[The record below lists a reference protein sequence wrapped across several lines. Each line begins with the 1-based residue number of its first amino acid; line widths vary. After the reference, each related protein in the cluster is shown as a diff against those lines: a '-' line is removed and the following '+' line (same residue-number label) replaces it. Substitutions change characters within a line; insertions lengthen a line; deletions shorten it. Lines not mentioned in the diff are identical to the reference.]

1 MGGSFYKNILPFLN
15 SNLKNFIYFVLF
27 IYAALAAWTII
38 YFDGTGDTGDSV
50 SHYLFAKYAPKH
62 PELYFDHWAKPVFV
76 LLASPFAQFGFI
88 GMKIFNSCVVLL
100 TILTAHNIAKTLK
113 FRNAIIVSFILICTP
128 LYFTLT
134 FSGLT
139 EPLFALV
146 VSISILLLLKD
157 KYVAAS
163 ILISFLPFIRSEGL
177 LFIGIFAIYFAFKC
191 KWKMLPF
198 LVVGHLIY
206 SFLGYFIH
214 HDLLWVIR
222 EIPYA
227 HLDSIYGNGTL
238 FHFSEKLYYLLG
250 LPIYFLFVIGLIAI
264 YWDAIKKKSNLNEQV
279 LLALGFLTFFIAH
292 SLFWFLGIFGSMG
305 LLRVFICVMPII
317 ALVAL
322 KGYNFI
328 TETVFGLLKLPQL
341 IFKALLII
349 GVIIF
354 PFTTNKAAL
363 NFNRDF
369 SISQEQLL
377 VQQVADFSI
386 KNYGTKHAYVCAH
399 PYFSLA
405 LDIDPFDKT
414 KMVDW
419 NESNLLNL
427 QSGSLLIWDSHFA
440 LIDLGVT
447 KITIDSDS
455 SFVNIY
461 NASKIDQG
469 KEILM
474 SMYLKK

>member
-1 MGGSFYKNILPFLN
+1 
-15 SNLKNFIYFVLF
+15 
-27 IYAALAAWTII
+27 
-38 YFDGTGDTGDSV
+38 
-50 SHYLFAKYAPKH
+50 
-62 PELYFDHWAKPVFV
+62 
-76 LLASPFAQFGFI
+76 
-88 GMKIFNSCVVLL
+88 
-100 TILTAHNIAKTLK
+100 
-113 FRNAIIVSFILICTP
+113 
-128 LYFTLT
+128 
-134 FSGLT
+134 
-139 EPLFALV
+139 
-146 VSISILLLLKD
+146 
-157 KYVAAS
+157 
-163 ILISFLPFIRSEGL
+163 
-177 LFIGIFAIYFAFKC
+177 
-191 KWKMLPF
+191 
-198 LVVGHLIY
+198 
-206 SFLGYFIH
+206 
-214 HDLLWVIR
+214 
-222 EIPYA
+222 
-227 HLDSIYGNGTL
+227 
-238 FHFSEKLYYLLG
+238 
-250 LPIYFLFVIGLIAI
+250 
-264 YWDAIKKKSNLNEQV
+264 
-279 LLALGFLTFFIAH
+279 
-292 SLFWFLGIFGSMG
+292 MG

>member
-1 MGGSFYKNILPFLN
+1 M
-15 SNLKNFIYFVLF
+15 LF

-50 SHYLFAKYAPKH
+50 SHYLFAKYADKH
-62 PELYFDHWAKPVFV
+62 PALYFDHWAKPVFV

-100 TILTAHNIAKTLK
+100 TILTTHNIAKTLK

-177 LFIGIFAIYFAFKC
+177 IFIGIFAIYFAFKC

-328 TETVFGLLKLPQL
+328 TETVFGQSKLPQL
-341 IFKALLII
+341 ILKALLII
-349 GVIIF
+349 SVIIF

-377 VQQVADFSI
+377 VQQMADFSI
-386 KNYGTKHAYVCAH
+386 KNYGTKQTYVCAH
-399 PYFSLA
+399 PYFSLT

-414 KMVDW
+414 KMADW

-440 LIDLGVT
+440 LIDLGIT
-447 KITIDSDS
+447 KQIIDSDS

>member
-1 MGGSFYKNILPFLN
+1 M
-15 SNLKNFIYFVLF
+15 LF

-100 TILTAHNIAKTLK
+100 TILTTHNIAKALK

-177 LFIGIFAIYFAFKC
+177 IFIGIFAIYFAFKC

-214 HDLLWVIR
+214 HYLLCVIR

-238 FHFSEKLYYLLG
+238 FHFSEKLFYLLG

-317 ALVAL
+317 ALVTL

-328 TETVFGLLKLPQL
+328 TETILSQLKLPQL
-341 IFKALLII
+341 IFKALLIVC
-349 GVIIF
+349 VIIF
-354 PFTTNKAAL
+354 PFTSNKAAL

-377 VQQVADFSI
+377 VQQMADFSI
-386 KNYGTKHAYVCAH
+386 KNYGTKQTYVCAH
-399 PYFSLA
+399 PYFSMA
-405 LDIDPFDKT
+405 LSIDPFDKT

-447 KITIDSDS
+447 KQIIDSDS

>member
-1 MGGSFYKNILPFLN
+1 M
-15 SNLKNFIYFVLF
+15 LF

-100 TILTAHNIAKTLK
+100 TILTTHNIAKALK

-177 LFIGIFAIYFAFKC
+177 IFIGIFAIYFAFKC

-250 LPIYFLFVIGLIAI
+250 LPIYFLFVVGLIAI
-264 YWDAIKKKSNLNEQV
+264 YWDAIKKKSNLDEQV

-328 TETVFGLLKLPQL
+328 TETVLGQSKLPQL

-349 GVIIF
+349 SVIIF

-377 VQQVADFSI
+377 VQQMADFSI
-386 KNYGTKHAYVCAH
+386 KNYGTKQTYVCAH

-447 KITIDSDS
+447 KQIIDSDS

-461 NASKIDQG
+461 NASKINQG

>member
-62 PELYFDHWAKPVFV
+62 PALYFDHWAKPVFV

-100 TILTAHNIAKTLK
+100 TILTTHNIAKTLK

-177 LFIGIFAIYFAFKC
+177 IFIGIFAIYFAFKC

-238 FHFSEKLYYLLG
+238 FHFSEKLFYLLG
-250 LPIYFLFVIGLIAI
+250 LPIYFLFVVGLIAI

-328 TETVFGLLKLPQL
+328 TETVLGQLKLPQM
-341 IFKALLII
+341 IFKALLNIS
-349 GVIIF
+349 VIIF

-377 VQQVADFSI
+377 VQQMADFSI
-386 KNYGTKHAYVCAH
+386 KNYGTKQTYVCAH

-440 LIDLGVT
+440 LIDLGIT
-447 KITIDSDS
+447 KQIIDSDS

>member
-100 TILTAHNIAKTLK
+100 TILTTHNIAKALK

-177 LFIGIFAIYFAFKC
+177 IFIGIFAIYFAFKC

-238 FHFSEKLYYLLG
+238 FHFSEKLFYLLG

-328 TETVFGLLKLPQL
+328 TETVLGQSKLPQL

-349 GVIIF
+349 SVIIF

-377 VQQVADFSI
+377 VQQMADFSI
-386 KNYGTKHAYVCAH
+386 KNYGTKQTYVCAH

-447 KITIDSDS
+447 KQIIDSDS

-461 NASKIDQG
+461 NASKINQG

>member
-1 MGGSFYKNILPFLN
+1 M
-15 SNLKNFIYFVLF
+15 LF

-76 LLASPFAQFGFI
+76 LLASPFAQFGFT
-88 GMKIFNSCVVLL
+88 GMKIVNSCVVLL
-100 TILTAHNIAKTLK
+100 TIFTTYHIAKTLK

-177 LFIGIFAIYFAFKC
+177 IFIGIFAIYFAFKC

-250 LPIYFLFVIGLIAI
+250 LPIYFLFVVGLIAI
-264 YWDAIKKKSNLNEQV
+264 YWDAIKKKSNLNEKV

-328 TETVFGLLKLPQL
+328 TETVLGQSKLPQL

-349 GVIIF
+349 SVIIF

-377 VQQVADFSI
+377 VQQMADFSI
-386 KNYGTKHAYVCAH
+386 KNYGTKQTYVCAH

-427 QSGSLLIWDSHFA
+427 QSGSLIIWDSHFA

-447 KITIDSDS
+447 KQIIDSDS

-461 NASKIDQG
+461 NASKINQG

>member
-1 MGGSFYKNILPFLN
+1 MGGSFHKNILPFLN
-15 SNLKNFIYFVLF
+15 SNLKNFIYLVLF

-76 LLASPFAQFGFI
+76 LLASPFAQFGFT

-100 TILTAHNIAKTLK
+100 TIFTTYHIAKTLK

-157 KYVAAS
+157 KYIAAS

-177 LFIGIFAIYFAFKC
+177 IFIGIFAIYFAFKC
-191 KWKMLPF
+191 KWKMLPL

-206 SFLGYFIH
+206 SFLGYFFH

-227 HLDSIYGNGTL
+227 HLDSVYGNGTL

-264 YWDAIKKKSNLNEQV
+264 CWDAIKKKSNLNEQV

-328 TETVFGLLKLPQL
+328 TETVLGQLKLPQL
-341 IFKALLII
+341 IFKALLIVC
-349 GVIIF
+349 VIIF
-354 PFTTNKAAL
+354 PFTSNKAAL

-377 VQQVADFSI
+377 VQQIADFSI

-405 LDIDPFDKT
+405 LSIDPFDKT

-447 KITIDSDS
+447 KQIIDSDS

>member
-1 MGGSFYKNILPFLN
+1 M
-15 SNLKNFIYFVLF
+15 LF

-76 LLASPFAQFGFI
+76 LLASPFAQFGFT

-100 TILTAHNIAKTLK
+100 TIFTTYHIAKTLK

-157 KYVAAS
+157 KYIAAS

-177 LFIGIFAIYFAFKC
+177 IFIGIFAIYFAFKC
-191 KWKMLPF
+191 KWKMLPL

-206 SFLGYFIH
+206 SFLGYFFH

-227 HLDSIYGNGTL
+227 HLDSVYGNGTL
-238 FHFSEKLYYLLG
+238 FHFSEKLFYLLG

-264 YWDAIKKKSNLNEQV
+264 CWDAIKKKSNLNEQV
-279 LLALGFLTFFIAH
+279 LLALGFLSFFIAH

-328 TETVFGLLKLPQL
+328 TETVLGQLKLPQL
-341 IFKALLII
+341 IFKALLIVC
-349 GVIIF
+349 VIIF
-354 PFTTNKAAL
+354 PFTSNKAAL

-377 VQQVADFSI
+377 VQQIADFSI

-405 LDIDPFDKT
+405 LSIDSFDKT

-447 KITIDSDS
+447 KQIIDSDS

>member
-1 MGGSFYKNILPFLN
+1 M
-15 SNLKNFIYFVLF
+15 LF

-62 PELYFDHWAKPVFV
+62 PALYFDHWAKPVFV
-76 LLASPFAQFGFI
+76 LLASPFAQFGFT
-88 GMKIFNSCVVLL
+88 GMKIVNSCVVLL
-100 TILTAHNIAKTLK
+100 TIFTTYHIAKILK

-177 LFIGIFAIYFAFKC
+177 IFIGIFAIYFAFKC

-238 FHFSEKLYYLLG
+238 FHFSEKLYYLFG
-250 LPIYFLFVIGLIAI
+250 LPIYFLFVVGLIAI

-328 TETVFGLLKLPQL
+328 TETVFGQSKLPQL

-349 GVIIF
+349 SVIIF

-377 VQQVADFSI
+377 VQQMADFSI
-386 KNYGTKHAYVCAH
+386 KNYGTKQIYVCAH

-447 KITIDSDS
+447 KQIIDSDS

-461 NASKIDQG
+461 NASKINQG

>member
-100 TILTAHNIAKTLK
+100 TILTTHNIAKALK

-177 LFIGIFAIYFAFKC
+177 IFIGIFAIYFAFKC

-250 LPIYFLFVIGLIAI
+250 LPIYFLFVVGLIAI
-264 YWDAIKKKSNLNEQV
+264 YWDAIKKKSNLDEQV

-328 TETVFGLLKLPQL
+328 TETVLGQSKLPQL

-349 GVIIF
+349 SVIIF

-377 VQQVADFSI
+377 VQQMADFSI
-386 KNYGTKHAYVCAH
+386 KNYGTKQTYVCAH

-447 KITIDSDS
+447 KQIIDSDS

-461 NASKIDQG
+461 NASKINQG

>member
-1 MGGSFYKNILPFLN
+1 M
-15 SNLKNFIYFVLF
+15 LF

-38 YFDGTGDTGDSV
+38 YFDGTGDTGDSI

-76 LLASPFAQFGFI
+76 LLASPFAQFGFT

-100 TILTAHNIAKTLK
+100 TIFTTYHIAKTLK

-177 LFIGIFAIYFAFKC
+177 FFIGIFAIYFAFKC
-191 KWKMLPF
+191 KWKMLPL

-227 HLDSIYGNGTL
+227 HLDSIYGKGTL

-328 TETVFGLLKLPQL
+328 TETVLGQLKLPQL
-341 IFKALLII
+341 IFKALLIVC
-349 GVIIF
+349 VIIF
-354 PFTTNKAAL
+354 PFTSNKAAL

-377 VQQVADFSI
+377 VQQMADFSI
-386 KNYGTKHAYVCAH
+386 KNYGTKQTYVCAH

-405 LDIDPFDKT
+405 LSIDPFDKT

-447 KITIDSDS
+447 KQIIDSDS

>member
-1 MGGSFYKNILPFLN
+1 
-15 SNLKNFIYFVLF
+15 
-27 IYAALAAWTII
+27 
-38 YFDGTGDTGDSV
+38 
-50 SHYLFAKYAPKH
+50 
-62 PELYFDHWAKPVFV
+62 
-76 LLASPFAQFGFI
+76 
-88 GMKIFNSCVVLL
+88 
-100 TILTAHNIAKTLK
+100 
-113 FRNAIIVSFILICTP
+113 
-128 LYFTLT
+128 
-134 FSGLT
+134 
-139 EPLFALV
+139 
-146 VSISILLLLKD
+146 
-157 KYVAAS
+157 
-163 ILISFLPFIRSEGL
+163 
-177 LFIGIFAIYFAFKC
+177 
-191 KWKMLPF
+191 MLPF

-238 FHFSEKLYYLLG
+238 FHFSEKLYYLFG
-250 LPIYFLFVIGLIAI
+250 LPIYFLFVVGLIAI

-328 TETVFGLLKLPQL
+328 TETVFGQSKLPQL

-349 GVIIF
+349 SVIIF

-377 VQQVADFSI
+377 VQQMADFSI
-386 KNYGTKHAYVCAH
+386 KNYGTKQIYVCAH

-447 KITIDSDS
+447 KQIIDSDS

-461 NASKIDQG
+461 NASKINQG

>member
-76 LLASPFAQFGFI
+76 LLASPFAQFGFT
-88 GMKIFNSCVVLL
+88 GMKIVNSCVVLL
-100 TILTAHNIAKTLK
+100 TIFTTYHIAKTLK

-177 LFIGIFAIYFAFKC
+177 IFIGIFAIYFAFKC

-250 LPIYFLFVIGLIAI
+250 LPIYFLFVVGLIAI
-264 YWDAIKKKSNLNEQV
+264 YWDAIKKKSNLDEQV

-328 TETVFGLLKLPQL
+328 TETVLAQSKLPQL

-349 GVIIF
+349 SVIIF

-377 VQQVADFSI
+377 VQQMADFSI
-386 KNYGTKHAYVCAH
+386 KNYGTKQTYVCAH

-440 LIDLGVT
+440 LIDLGIT
-447 KITIDSDS
+447 KQIIDSDS

>member
-1 MGGSFYKNILPFLN
+1 M
-15 SNLKNFIYFVLF
+15 LF

-88 GMKIFNSCVVLL
+88 GMKIVNSCVVLL
-100 TILTAHNIAKTLK
+100 TILTTHNIAKALK

-177 LFIGIFAIYFAFKC
+177 IFIGIFAIYFAFKC

-238 FHFSEKLYYLLG
+238 FHFSEKLFYLLG

-317 ALVAL
+317 ALVTL

-328 TETVFGLLKLPQL
+328 TETILSQLKLPQL
-341 IFKALLII
+341 IFKALLIVC
-349 GVIIF
+349 VIIF
-354 PFTTNKAAL
+354 PFTSNKAAL

-377 VQQVADFSI
+377 VQQMADFSI
-386 KNYGTKHAYVCAH
+386 KNYGTKQTYVCAH

-414 KMVDW
+414 KMADW

-447 KITIDSDS
+447 KQIIDSDS

>member
-1 MGGSFYKNILPFLN
+1 M
-15 SNLKNFIYFVLF
+15 LF

-76 LLASPFAQFGFI
+76 LLASPFAQFGFT

-100 TILTAHNIAKTLK
+100 TIFTTYRIAKTLK

-157 KYVAAS
+157 KYIAAS

-177 LFIGIFAIYFAFKC
+177 IFIGIFAIYFAFKC
-191 KWKMLPF
+191 KWKMLPL

-227 HLDSIYGNGTL
+227 HLDSVYGNGTL
-238 FHFSEKLYYLLG
+238 FHFSEKLFYLLG

-264 YWDAIKKKSNLNEQV
+264 CWDAIKKKSNLNEQV
-279 LLALGFLTFFIAH
+279 LLALGFLSFFIAH

-328 TETVFGLLKLPQL
+328 TETVLGQLKLPQL
-341 IFKALLII
+341 I
-349 GVIIF
+349 
-354 PFTTNKAAL
+354 
-363 NFNRDF
+363 
-369 SISQEQLL
+369 
-377 VQQVADFSI
+377 
-386 KNYGTKHAYVCAH
+386 
-399 PYFSLA
+399 
-405 LDIDPFDKT
+405 
-414 KMVDW
+414 
-419 NESNLLNL
+419 
-427 QSGSLLIWDSHFA
+427 
-440 LIDLGVT
+440 
-447 KITIDSDS
+447 
-455 SFVNIY
+455 
-461 NASKIDQG
+461 
-469 KEILM
+469 
-474 SMYLKK
+474 LKLC

>member
-1 MGGSFYKNILPFLN
+1 M
-15 SNLKNFIYFVLF
+15 LF

-62 PELYFDHWAKPVFV
+62 PALYFDHWAKPVFV

-100 TILTAHNIAKTLK
+100 TILTTHNIAKTLK

-177 LFIGIFAIYFAFKC
+177 IFIGIFAIYFAFKC

-238 FHFSEKLYYLLG
+238 FHFSEKLFYLLG
-250 LPIYFLFVIGLIAI
+250 LPIYFLFVVGLIAI

-328 TETVFGLLKLPQL
+328 TETVFGQSKLPQL
-341 IFKALLII
+341 ILKALLII
-349 GVIIF
+349 SVIIF

-377 VQQVADFSI
+377 VQQMADFSI
-386 KNYGTKHAYVCAH
+386 KNYGTKQTYVCAH

-447 KITIDSDS
+447 KQIIDSDS

>member
-1 MGGSFYKNILPFLN
+1 M
-15 SNLKNFIYFVLF
+15 LF

-76 LLASPFAQFGFI
+76 LLASPFAQFGFT

-100 TILTAHNIAKTLK
+100 TIFTTYRIAKTLK

-157 KYVAAS
+157 KYIAAS

-177 LFIGIFAIYFAFKC
+177 IFIGIFAIYFSFKC
-191 KWKMLPF
+191 KWKMLPL

-227 HLDSIYGNGTL
+227 HLDSVYGNGTL

-279 LLALGFLTFFIAH
+279 LLALGFLSFFIAH

-328 TETVFGLLKLPQL
+328 TETVLGQLKLPQL
-341 IFKALLII
+341 IFKALLIVC
-349 GVIIF
+349 VIIY
-354 PFTTNKAAL
+354 PFTSNKAAL

-377 VQQVADFSI
+377 VQQIADFSI

-405 LDIDPFDKT
+405 LSIDSFDKT

-447 KITIDSDS
+447 KQIIDSDS

>member
-76 LLASPFAQFGFI
+76 LLASPFAQFGFT
-88 GMKIFNSCVVLL
+88 GMKIVNSCVVLL
-100 TILTAHNIAKTLK
+100 TIFTTYHIAKTLK

-177 LFIGIFAIYFAFKC
+177 IFIGIFAIYFAFKC

-250 LPIYFLFVIGLIAI
+250 LPIYFLFVVGLIAI
-264 YWDAIKKKSNLNEQV
+264 YWDAIKKKSNLDEQV

-328 TETVFGLLKLPQL
+328 TETVLGQSKLPQL

-349 GVIIF
+349 SVIIF

-377 VQQVADFSI
+377 VQQMADFSI
-386 KNYGTKHAYVCAH
+386 KNYGTKQTYVCAH

-440 LIDLGVT
+440 LIDLGIT
-447 KITIDSDS
+447 KQIIDSDS

>member
-1 MGGSFYKNILPFLN
+1 M
-15 SNLKNFIYFVLF
+15 LF

-76 LLASPFAQFGFI
+76 LLASPFAQFGFT

-100 TILTAHNIAKTLK
+100 TIFTTYNIAKKLK
-113 FRNAIIVSFILICTP
+113 FKNAIIVCIILIFTP
-128 LYFTLT
+128 LYFALT

-146 VSISILLLLKD
+146 LSISILLLLKD
-157 KYVAAS
+157 KYGTAA
-163 ILISFLPFIRSEGL
+163 IIISFLPFIRSEGL
-177 LFIGIFAIYFAFKC
+177 ILIGVFAFYFILKY
-191 KWKMLPF
+191 KWKMLP
-198 LVVGHLIY
+198 LLAIGHLIY
-206 SFLGYFIH
+206 SCAGYFIH
-214 HDLLWVIR
+214 HDLFWVIR
-222 EIPYA
+222 QIPYA
-227 HLDSIYGNGTL
+227 HLDSIYGYGTL
-238 FHFSEKLYYLLG
+238 FHFSEKLFYLLG
-250 LPIYFLFVIGLIAI
+250 LPIYFLLVVGLIAI

-322 KGYNFI
+322 KGCNFI
-328 TETVFGLLKLPQL
+328 TETVFGQSKLPQL

-349 GVIIF
+349 GVIIS

-377 VQQVADFSI
+377 VQQMADFSI
-386 KNYGTKHAYVCAH
+386 KNYGTKQTYVCAH

-447 KITIDSDS
+447 KQIIDLDSTFVNLYSDS
-455 SFVNIY
+455 I
-461 NASKIDQG
+461 IDKG
-469 KEILM
+469 KEFRI

>member
-1 MGGSFYKNILPFLN
+1 M
-15 SNLKNFIYFVLF
+15 LF

-76 LLASPFAQFGFI
+76 LLASPFAQFGFT
-88 GMKIFNSCVVLL
+88 GMKIVNSCVVLL
-100 TILTAHNIAKTLK
+100 TIFTTYHIAKTLK

-177 LFIGIFAIYFAFKC
+177 IFIGIFAIYFAFKC

-250 LPIYFLFVIGLIAI
+250 LPIYFLFVVGLIAI

-328 TETVFGLLKLPQL
+328 TETVFGQSKLPQL
-341 IFKALLII
+341 ILKALLII
-349 GVIIF
+349 SVIIF

-377 VQQVADFSI
+377 VQQMADFSI
-386 KNYGTKHAYVCAH
+386 KNYGTKQTYVCAH

-414 KMVDW
+414 KMADW

-447 KITIDSDS
+447 KQIIDSDS

-461 NASKIDQG
+461 NASKINQG